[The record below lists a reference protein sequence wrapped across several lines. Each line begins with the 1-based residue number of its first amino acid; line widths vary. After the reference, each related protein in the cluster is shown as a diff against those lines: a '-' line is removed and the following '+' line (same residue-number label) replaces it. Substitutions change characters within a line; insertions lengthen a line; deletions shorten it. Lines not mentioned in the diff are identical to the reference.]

1 MKYVLFFSVLFTF
14 FLSCNSDVNP
24 CDDYIMSFGFSLVDK
39 DYPNVDLVLEKHLYN
54 PDSIRIE
61 VSGIN
66 VMKGYSE
73 GFYTVFKFDTNKDLS
88 IYNDSLYYLY
98 LDSTDIDTLQIKATL
113 ISNPC
118 TGKNQSLINEIVYN
132 GRDTMRNEYYYKLLK

>member
-1 MKYVLFFSVLFTF
+1 
-14 FLSCNSDVNP
+14 
-24 CDDYIMSFGFSLVDK
+24 MSFGFSLVDK